1 MRKLFY
7 LVYFSI
13 IVYFFR
19 IKYGVKTENKNEKIN
34 LKLINYFIYYFKL
47 IIIFLYKILN
57 NLEIYNFLII
67 YVFFPY

>member
-47 IIIFLYKILN
+47 IIIFFYIK
-57 NLEIYNFLII
+57 Y
-67 YVFFPY
+67 